1 MRLINISLTICC
13 IIFSL
18 HSFSQLKSG
27 FRKVD
32 DFKINDAKVKVYFM
46 DPIVELSTAFPEFET
61 KPDPEKNKLLEV
73 YLANHDLYLF
83 SFTSKDGKI
92 ISYVVRG
99 NPEQKESSY
108 RYKLD
113 IIDGDMLTQSRDNPL
128 AVRKTVNNLTISGE
142 FFEHMAPFQQ
152 PRFKKVTTANIWG
165 NIIHINPYAPIKDT
179 IEKLIQLDQTTGIP
193 EIKAP

>member
-1 MRLINISLTICC
+1 MRLINIFLTIYC
-13 IIFSL
+13 IVFSL
-18 HSFSQLKSG
+18 NSFSQLKPG

-32 DFKINDAKVKVYFM
+32 DFKIDDSKVKVYFK
-46 DPIVELSTAFPEFET
+46 DPLVELVTTLPDFET
-61 KPDPEKNKLLEV
+61 KPDPEKNKLLQV
-73 YLANHDLYLF
+73 YLSNHDLYLF
-83 SFTSKDGKI
+83 SFTSKEGKV

-99 NPEQKESSY
+99 NPEQKGSSY

-113 IIDGDMLTQSRDNPL
+113 ISDGDVLTQSNDSPL
-128 AVRKTVNNLTISGE
+128 PVRKSVNNLNISGE

-152 PRFKKVTTANIWG
+152 PKYKKVTTSNVWG

-193 EIKAP
+193 EK